1 MGRWQTD
8 LFRSPSFDGY
18 QRVNGSVISIVSCFI
33 FAFAPIGVKP
43 QPKFPLLPAMP
54 RCAPPSSC
62 RRCSRWFQRPK
73 AESGRRRSE
82 ARGQKSA
89 VGGQGS
95 EFNAETRRS
104 QRTAEIGKQKFTRR
118 WQHCF
123 STTPLSSAFSAS
135 LRYVRFGLSL
145 VTSSPTG
152 FHRRP
157 SSRAIAHLDILS
169 RNDNLTR

>member
-89 VGGQGS
+89 VGGQ
-95 EFNAETRRS
+95 
-104 QRTAEIGKQKFTRR
+104 K
-118 WQHCF
+118 
-123 STTPLSSAFSAS
+123 PLSKTTDGIQRQDAKAQRRLGEAAGIISRGEAISTE
-135 LRYVRFGLSL
+135 RGGLSRS
-145 VTSSPTG
+145 TPDCQPRSA
-152 FHRRP
+152 R
-157 SSRAIAHLDILS
+157 SRAFPPLRLCFAPL
-169 RNDNLTR
+169 R